1 MQRTDLPQLGQQVL
15 VQMSS
20 LKKAETLIRGVQ
32 VQKPCVAET
41 DTVGAPTRVLIRSKI
56 TGLLQG

>member
-1 MQRTDLPQLGQQVL
+1 MPQLGQQVL

-20 LKKAETLIRGVQ
+20 LKKAETLVRGVQ

-56 TGLLQG
+56 TGLVPG